1 MSSRRDFLKNLLLTG
16 AAASFAPAILDGKS
30 LSLTEGLSS
39 HYAHADGPWET
50 LMPTILAGIRRP
62 RFPDLPKIMVNRLGA
77 KPDGKTD
84 CTVAFRNAIFEC
96 SRLGGGKVIV
106 PPGVYLTGPIHLR
119 SNVNLE
125 VQEGATIK
133 FSQNPKDYLPAVFS
147 RWEGVELY
155 NYSPFIYALDQRNI
169 AITGRGTLDGQSNNE
184 AWWPWVGRANYGWK
198 EGTPN
203 ARADRT
209 ALFTMAEKGVPIRE
223 RVFGE
228 GHYLRPQFI
237 QPYRCEN
244 VLIEGVTIVNS
255 PMWEIHPVLCRN
267 VTVEGV
273 TIKSHGPNNDGCDP
287 ESCTDVLIKNCHF
300 DTGDDC
306 IAIKSGRNAD
316 GRRLHTPSRNIIV
329 QCCEM
334 KDGHGGVTIGSEISG
349 GVRMVFAEKC
359 QMDSPNLDHAIRVK
373 NNAMR
378 GGLLEHLHFRD
389 MQVGEVAHAV
399 ITIDFN
405 YEEGAKGSFT
415 PIVRDFNVDRVK
427 SGKSKHALDV
437 QGLPG
442 APVMDLRLTN
452 CTFDNVA
459 EASIVKNVKNATFE
473 NVKINGKVVESFAE
487 ARRRQANLTE
497 VSVAQA

>member
-1 MSSRRDFLKNLLLTG
+1 MSSRREFIKNLLLTG
-16 AAASFAPAILDGKS
+16 AAASVAPAILSGRS
-30 LSLTEGLSS
+30 LSLVERLPLS
-39 HYAHADGPWET
+39 YGQADGPWEI
-50 LMPTILAGIRRP
+50 LMPTILDRIKRP
-62 RFPDLPKIMVNRLGA
+62 SFPNKEFNITRFGA
-77 KPDGKTD
+77 KSGGSTD
-84 CTVAFRNAIFEC
+84 CTSAFRSAIAGC
-96 SRLGGGKVIV
+96 NRAGGGRVVV
-106 PPGVYLTGPIHLR
+106 PPGVYLTGAIHLM

-125 VQEGATIK
+125 VREGATIK

-184 AWWPWVGRANYGWK
+184 AWWPWVGRTNYGWK

-203 ARADRT
+203 ARADRN
-209 ALFTMAEKGVPIRE
+209 ALFAMAEKGVPVRE

-237 QPYRCEN
+237 QPYRCDN

-273 TIKSHGPNNDGCDP
+273 KINSHGPNNDGCDP

-316 GRRLHTPSRNIIV
+316 GRRLNAPSQNIIV
-329 QCCEM
+329 QGCEM

-389 MQVGEVAHAV
+389 IQVGQVAHAV

-415 PIVRDFNVDRVK
+415 PVVRDFNVDRVK

-442 APVMDLRLTN
+442 APVMDIRLTN

-473 NVKINGKVVESFAE
+473 NVKINGKVVDSFAE
-487 ARRRQANLTE
+487 ARRRQANFTE
-497 VSVAQA
+497 AFVAQA